1 MFWPVLHLIHCPT
14 RKEKGGEIMGFESV
28 ARIYEA
34 LVNLNLVSVS
44 SLISERAEALPVAFS
59 HLRFGSRYG
68 RI

>member
-1 MFWPVLHLIHCPT
+1 
-14 RKEKGGEIMGFESV
+14 MGFESV